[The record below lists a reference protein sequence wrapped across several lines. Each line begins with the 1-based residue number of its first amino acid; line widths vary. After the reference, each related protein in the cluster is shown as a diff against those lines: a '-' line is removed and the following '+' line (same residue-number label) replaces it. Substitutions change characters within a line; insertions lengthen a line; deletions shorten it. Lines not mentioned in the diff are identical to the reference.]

1 MKRLAL
7 IYNPNSGDR
16 TFKNFLDDLLDIFQ
30 SAGFSVTVHRS
41 ESAQSIRLFIEN
53 MKSGEYEAI
62 VISGGDGSVNMVVNA
77 MMENGLSSKL
87 GIIPSGT
94 ANDFATYLNLPKN
107 PILAAEIIAGE
118 KTTDIDLGKANERY
132 FINVFALGYPANI
145 SQIVN
150 EDLKNLMGKMAYYM
164 KGLGEL
170 PKIAPITV
178 DITNSQ
184 GTFREEL
191 ALALVLNGNGAG
203 GFADLVSGSAS
214 DGLLDFLALR
224 AVSFSALPPLLLKIM
239 KGELSE
245 DENAIHFK
253 DSFIKIE
260 SFGALSTDVDGEPGP
275 PTPVVI
281 KNIPGALKVY
291 TE

>member
-245 DENAIHFK
+245 DENVIHFK

>member
-16 TFKNFLDDLLDIFQ
+16 TFKNSLDDMLDIFQ
-30 SAGFSVTVHRS
+30 SAGFTVTIHRS
-41 ESAQSIRLFIEN
+41 ESTDSIRLFIES

-62 VISGGDGSVNMVVNA
+62 IISGGDGSVNMVVNA
-77 MMENGLSSKL
+77 MMEKGLSSKL

-107 PILAAEIIAGE
+107 PVLAAEIIVNE
-118 KTTDIDLGKANERY
+118 KITAFDLGKANDRY

-145 SQIVN
+145 SHIVN

-170 PKIAPITV
+170 PKITPVTV
-178 DITNSQ
+178 DITNSE

-191 ALALVLNGNGAG
+191 ALALVLNGTGAG
-203 GFADLVSGSAS
+203 GFTDLVKGSAS
-214 DGLLDFLALR
+214 DGLLDFVALKS
-224 AVSFSALPPLLLKIM
+224 VSFSALPALLVKII
-239 KGELSE
+239 KGEHLE
-245 DENAIHFK
+245 DENVIHFK

-260 SFGALSTDVDGEPGP
+260 SFGQSATDVDGEPGP
-275 PTPVVI
+275 SMPVVI
-281 KNIPGALKVY
+281 KNVPGALKVY
-291 TE
+291 TG

>member
-41 ESAQSIRLFIEN
+41 ESALSIRLFIEN

-245 DENAIHFK
+245 DENVIHFK